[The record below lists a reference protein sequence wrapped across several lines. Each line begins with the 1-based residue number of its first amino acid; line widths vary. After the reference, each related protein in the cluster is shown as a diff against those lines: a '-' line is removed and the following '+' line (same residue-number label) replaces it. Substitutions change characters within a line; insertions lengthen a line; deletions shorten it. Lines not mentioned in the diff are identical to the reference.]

1 MKIRRTLAMATFA
14 TALSAAAMTN
24 ASAAGHYVAGVEGL
38 DAGSAPP
45 PGLYYLGYLV
55 DYQIDSVSG
64 APGENKGNISAYVNR
79 LTWITHKTIL
89 GAAYGME
96 AVVPLQSTSLTFNGL
111 GVSST
116 SRGVG
121 DIYLAPLI
129 LAWHGMQYDLT
140 FSAGEWMPTGSYSS
154 TNPSSI
160 GLGYHGTMLTLG
172 ETIYLGASKA
182 WSASALMR
190 YEMNGSQQDTGLTP
204 GNELSLEWGIGHP
217 IGGGQQIGLVGY
229 LQNQTTGSTGP
240 GSSPLDP
247 RKAAIGIEYD
257 LPLAHEGP
265 FLKIAAY
272 REISASGGAPKG
284 NLLRMTF
291 VEAF

>member
-1 MKIRRTLAMATFA
+1 MKIRRTLGRLTAA
-14 TALSAAAMTN
+14 TALSASAMTS
-24 ASAAGHYVAGVEGL
+24 AFAAGHYVAGVEGL

-55 DYQIDSVSG
+55 DYHIDSISG
-64 APGENKGNISAYVNR
+64 APGKNTGDVYAYVNR
-79 LTWITHKTIL
+79 LTWITNRKIL

-96 AVVPLQSTSLTFNGL
+96 AVVPLQRTSLRFNGL

-116 SRGVG
+116 SRGAG

-129 LAWHGMQYDLT
+129 LAWHGTQYDLT
-140 FSAGEWMPTGSYSS
+140 FSVGEWMPTGSYSS

-172 ETIYLGASKA
+172 GTLYLGAGKA

-190 YEMNGSQQDTGLTP
+190 YEVNGAQQDTGLTP

-217 IGGGQQIGLVGY
+217 IGGGQQVGLVGY

-247 RKAAIGIEYD
+247 RKAAIGLEYD
-257 LPLAHEGP
+257 IPLAHEGI
-265 FLKIAAY
+265 FLKIAGY
-272 REISASGGAPKG
+272 HEISASGGATKG
-284 NLLRMTF
+284 NLLRMTL
-291 VEAF
+291 VKAF